1 MKTEKKVQGLELEPQ
16 VKKTKK
22 KPAFLASPIYM
33 GLGQGEEKKHKKRGT
48 KFEPGSLFS
57 SCLLGR
63 LTLMLQGCIFICL
76 PNKTEL

>member
-1 MKTEKKVQGLELEPQ
+1 MKIEKKVQGLELEPQ
-16 VKKTKK
+16 VKKKK
-22 KPAFLASPIYM
+22 TAFLAIPIYI
-33 GLGQGEEKKHKKRGT
+33 GLGKGEEKKHMKRGT